1 MPIPSTDTCSEC
13 HDPQLC
19 SEYLG
24 STSVKPNFKIIITMT
39 KIITLYECKYS
50 TSIKCGSDGI
60 VNRNGFIITFFNRPL
75 FHLPTNFLK
84 SFLDCSDVSS
94 LKNTPLYEAERT
106 REKDKVN
113 RHLNTYIYI
122 QAVWTYIQAATCSN
136 APL

>member
-24 STSVKPNFKIIITMT
+24 STSVKPNFKMT
-39 KIITLYECKYS
+39 KIITLYKCKYS
-50 TSIKCGSDGI
+50 KSIYRYCGSDDI

-94 LKNTPLYEAERT
+94 LKNTLLYEAERT

-113 RHLNTYIYI
+113 RHLGRDIYI
-122 QAVWTYIQAATCSN
+122 QAAWTYILAATCSN